1 MPSVTVTSG
10 APNIADGVYPVILTR
25 IAGDPNHPD
34 NPKTVTAQR
43 GPNAGQD
50 IELWDWYFAVDTPGQ
65 PGDAIELNE
74 STSTA
79 SGPRSKMYAY
89 LTALRN
95 GVPPAIGENIQ
106 FESLYGRAALATIRK
121 DDTGWPRIVNLGAMP
136 QGMQQQRFGQATGA
150 PVQAPGAP
158 APAAAAAQ
166 PLREAVGAGVGAQ
179 AQAPDVDE
187 LPF

>member
-1 MPSVTVTSG
+1 
-10 APNIADGVYPVILTR
+10 
-25 IAGDPNHPD
+25 
-34 NPKTVTAQR
+34 VTAQR

-50 IELWDWYFAVDTPGQ
+50 IELWDWYFAVDNPGQ

-106 FESLYGRAALATIRK
+106 FESLYGRSALATIRK

-136 QGMQQQRFGQATGA
+136 QGMQAQRFAQATGV

-166 PLREAVGAGVGAQ
+166 PLRQAVGAGVGAP
-179 AQAPDVDE
+179 AAPVADE

>member
-1 MPSVTVTSG
+1 MPSITVTSG
-10 APNIADGVYPVILTR
+10 APNIADGVYPVILTK
-25 IAGDPNHPD
+25 ISGDPNNPE
-34 NPKTVTAQR
+34 NPKVVTAQR

-50 IELWDWYFAVDTPGQ
+50 IELWDWYFAVDNPGQ
-65 PGDAIELNE
+65 PGDAVELNE

-106 FESLYGRAALATIRK
+106 FESLYGRAALATIRR

-136 QGMQQQRFGQATGA
+136 QGMQAQRLAQATGA

-158 APAAAAAQ
+158 APAAAVAQ
-166 PLREAVGAGVGAQ
+166 PLRQAVGAGVGAQ
-179 AQAPDVDE
+179 APVVDE

>member
-10 APNIADGVYPVILTR
+10 APDIADGVYPVVLVEIK
-25 IAGDPNHPD
+25 GDPNNPE
-34 NPKTVTAQR
+34 NPKVVTAQR

-50 IELWDWYFAVDTPGQ
+50 IELWDWHFAVDTGPNQ
-65 PGDAIELNE
+65 PNDGVELNE

-106 FESLYGRAALATIRK
+106 FESLYGRSALATIRK

-136 QGMQQQRFGQATGA
+136 AQMQGQRLAAATGA

-166 PLREAVGAGVGAQ
+166 PLREAVAAGVGAQ
-179 AQAPDVDE
+179 APVVDE

>member
-10 APNIADGVYPVILTR
+10 APDIADGVYPVVLVEIK
-25 IAGDPNHPD
+25 GDLNNPE
-34 NPKTVTAQR
+34 NPKVVTAQR

-50 IELWDWYFAVDTPGQ
+50 IELWDWHFAVNTGPGQ
-65 PGDAIELNE
+65 PGDSVELSE

-106 FESLYGRAALATIRK
+106 FESLYGRQALATIRK
-121 DDTGWPRIVNLGAMP
+121 DESGWPRIVNLGAMP
-136 QGMQQQRFGQATGA
+136 TTMQQQQFAQATGA
-150 PVQAPGAP
+150 PVQPPGAP
-158 APAAAAAQ
+158 APAAAAPA
-166 PLREAVGAGVGAQ
+166 PLRQTVGAGTPA
-179 AQAPDVDE
+179 APVVDE

>member
-10 APNIADGVYPVILTR
+10 APDIADGVYPVVLVEIK
-25 IAGDPNHPD
+25 GDLNDPES
-34 NPKTVTAQR
+34 PKTVTAQR

-50 IELWDWYFAVDTPGQ
+50 IELWDWHFAINTGPGQ
-65 PGDAIELNE
+65 PGDSVELSE

-95 GVPPAIGENIQ
+95 GIPPAIGENIQ
-106 FESLYGRAALATIRK
+106 FDSLYGRQALATVKK
-121 DDTGWPRIVNLGAMP
+121 DESGWPRIVNLGAMP
-136 QGMQQQRFGQATGA
+136 QNMQAQRLAQATGA
-150 PVQAPGAP
+150 PVQPPGAP
-158 APAAAAAQ
+158 APAAAAPV
-166 PLREAVGAGVGAQ
+166 PLREAVGAA
-179 AQAPDVDE
+179 AAPAATTDD